1 MIEKKK
7 EFYIK
12 NYLKEIYKF
21 NPEKLYKILDNH
33 KIKNMPEK
41 WCLKECLKNIKIL
54 IKEELEKW
62 NWYTI
67 DIIDY

>member
-1 MIEKKK
+1 
-7 EFYIK
+7 
-12 NYLKEIYKF
+12 
-21 NPEKLYKILDNH
+21 
-33 KIKNMPEK
+33 MPEK